1 MRPLQLARWRLRAQF
16 GGLKNLGVE
25 ETPNNRYPWRKSQA
39 TNACYSIKMVSLFRL
54 LITLLLA
61 LSLPVQ
67 GIASTLRSCC
77 EAASLARASVT
88 APAEH
93 LAGVPHE
100 HPNHHSE
107 PLSDAAAAPQESGTD
122 HSAAQHG
129 CEQCAACCTAA
140 LVEEN
145 LASFAVQPPPSAW
158 VSFQPPALSSHTPPI
173 ADPPPRSS
181 RS

>member
-1 MRPLQLARWRLRAQF
+1 MHP
-16 GGLKNLGVE
+16 
-25 ETPNNRYPWRKSQA
+25 
-39 TNACYSIKMVSLFRL
+39 LFRL

-67 GIASTLRSCC
+67 GIASAWRSCC
-77 EAASLARASVT
+77 YASDPARAAVT

-93 LAGVPHE
+93 PACIPHE
-100 HPNHHSE
+100 HANHHPE
-107 PLSDAAAAPQESGTD
+107 PLSDAAAAPQQPDTD
-122 HSAAQHG
+122 HNAAQHG

-145 LASFAVQPPPSAW
+145 LAPFAVQPPPSAW
-158 VSFQPPALSSHTPPI
+158 VAFQPPALSSHTPPI
-173 ADPPPRSS
+173 ADPPPRNS

>member
-1 MRPLQLARWRLRAQF
+1 M
-16 GGLKNLGVE
+16 N
-25 ETPNNRYPWRKSQA
+25 A
-39 TNACYSIKMVSLFRL
+39 TFRL

-67 GIASTLRSCC
+67 GIASAWRSCS
-77 EAASLARASVT
+77 EAADPARVTVT

-93 LAGVPHE
+93 HGIPHE
-100 HPNHHSE
+100 HANHHPE
-107 PLSDAAAAPQESGTD
+107 TASDAAAAPQESGTD
-122 HSAAQHG
+122 HSTAQHG
-129 CEQCAACCTAA
+129 CSQCAACCTAA

-145 LASFAVQPPPSAW
+145 LASFTAQPPPSAW

>member
-1 MRPLQLARWRLRAQF
+1 M
-16 GGLKNLGVE
+16 
-25 ETPNNRYPWRKSQA
+25 S
-39 TNACYSIKMVSLFRL
+39 SLFRL

-67 GIASTLRSCC
+67 GIASAWRSCC
-77 EAASLARASVT
+77 EAADPARAAVT

-93 LAGVPHE
+93 LAGIPHE
-100 HPNHHSE
+100 HANHHPE
-107 PLSDAAAAPQESGTD
+107 PASDAAAAPQKSGAD

-129 CEQCAACCTAA
+129 CSQCAACCPAA
-140 LVEEN
+140 LVKDN
-145 LASFAVQPPPSAW
+145 LASFTVQPPPSAW
-158 VSFQPPALSSHTPPI
+158 VALQPPALSSHTPPI

>member
-1 MRPLQLARWRLRAQF
+1 MRP
-16 GGLKNLGVE
+16 
-25 ETPNNRYPWRKSQA
+25 
-39 TNACYSIKMVSLFRL
+39 LFRL

-67 GIASTLRSCC
+67 GIASAWRSCC
-77 EAASLARASVT
+77 EASDPARAAVT

-93 LAGVPHE
+93 PAGIPHE
-100 HPNHHSE
+100 HANHHAE
-107 PLSDAAAAPQESGTD
+107 PLADTGAVQESDTD
-122 HSAAQHG
+122 HNAAQHG
-129 CEQCAACCTAA
+129 CNSGASCCTAA
-140 LVEEN
+140 LATAN
-145 LASFAVQPPPSAW
+145 MAPFTAQPPPSAW

>member
-1 MRPLQLARWRLRAQF
+1 MH
-16 GGLKNLGVE
+16 
-25 ETPNNRYPWRKSQA
+25 T
-39 TNACYSIKMVSLFRL
+39 LFRL
-54 LITLLLA
+54 PIILLLA

-67 GIASTLRSCC
+67 GIASAWRSCC
-77 EAASLARASVT
+77 EASDPARAAVT

-93 LAGVPHE
+93 PASIPHA
-100 HPNHHSE
+100 HANHHPE
-107 PLSDAAAAPQESGTD
+107 PLADTVAARESDTD
-122 HSAAQHG
+122 HNAAQHG

-145 LASFAVQPPPSAW
+145 LAPFAVQLPPSAW
-158 VSFQPPALSSHTPPI
+158 VAFQPPALSSHTPPI

>member
-1 MRPLQLARWRLRAQF
+1 MHP
-16 GGLKNLGVE
+16 
-25 ETPNNRYPWRKSQA
+25 
-39 TNACYSIKMVSLFRL
+39 LFRL

-67 GIASTLRSCC
+67 GIASAWRSCC
-77 EAASLARASVT
+77 EAADPARSAVT

-93 LAGVPHE
+93 LAGIPHE
-100 HPNHHSE
+100 HANHHPE
-107 PLSDAAAAPQESGTD
+107 TASDAAAAPQESGTD
-122 HSAAQHG
+122 HNAAQHG
-129 CEQCAACCTAA
+129 CSQCAACCTAA

-145 LASFAVQPPPSAW
+145 LASFTAQPPPSAW

>member
-1 MRPLQLARWRLRAQF
+1 MHP
-16 GGLKNLGVE
+16 
-25 ETPNNRYPWRKSQA
+25 
-39 TNACYSIKMVSLFRL
+39 LFRL

-67 GIASTLRSCC
+67 GIASAWRSCC
-77 EAASLARASVT
+77 EAADPVRAAVT

-93 LAGVPHE
+93 LAGIPHE
-100 HPNHHSE
+100 HANHHPE
-107 PLSDAAAAPQESGTD
+107 PLADTVTAQESDTD
-122 HSAAQHG
+122 HNAAQHG

-145 LASFAVQPPPSAW
+145 LASFAVQPPASAW
-158 VSFQPPALSSHTPPI
+158 VAFQPPALSSHTPPI

>member
-1 MRPLQLARWRLRAQF
+1 MLP
-16 GGLKNLGVE
+16 
-25 ETPNNRYPWRKSQA
+25 
-39 TNACYSIKMVSLFRL
+39 LFRL

-67 GIASTLRSCC
+67 GIASAWRSCC
-77 EAASLARASVT
+77 EAANPAHAALT

-93 LAGVPHE
+93 PAGIPHE
-100 HPNHHSE
+100 HANHHPE
-107 PLSDAAAAPQESGTD
+107 PLADTVAAQESDTD
-122 HSAAQHG
+122 HNAAQHG

-145 LASFAVQPPPSAW
+145 LASFAVQPPASAW
-158 VSFQPPALSSHTPPI
+158 VAFQPPALSSHTPPI

>member
-1 MRPLQLARWRLRAQF
+1 ML
-16 GGLKNLGVE
+16 
-25 ETPNNRYPWRKSQA
+25 
-39 TNACYSIKMVSLFRL
+39 SLFRL

-67 GIASTLRSCC
+67 GIASAWRSCS
-77 EAASLARASVT
+77 EAAYPARVTVT

-93 LAGVPHE
+93 HGIPHE
-100 HPNHHSE
+100 HANHHPE
-107 PLSDAAAAPQESGTD
+107 TASDAVAAPQESGTN

-129 CEQCAACCTAA
+129 CSQCAACCTAA

-145 LASFAVQPPPSAW
+145 LASFTAQLPPSAW

>member
-1 MRPLQLARWRLRAQF
+1 MRP
-16 GGLKNLGVE
+16 
-25 ETPNNRYPWRKSQA
+25 
-39 TNACYSIKMVSLFRL
+39 LFRL

-67 GIASTLRSCC
+67 GIAAAWRSCC
-77 EAASLARASVT
+77 EGADPARAAVT

-93 LAGVPHE
+93 PAGIPHE
-100 HPNHHSE
+100 HANHHPE
-107 PLSDAAAAPQESGTD
+107 PLADTGAVQESDTD
-122 HSAAQHG
+122 HNAAQHG
-129 CEQCAACCTAA
+129 CNSGASCCTAA
-140 LVEEN
+140 LATAN
-145 LASFAVQPPPSAW
+145 MAPFTAQPPPSAW

>member
-1 MRPLQLARWRLRAQF
+1 MRP
-16 GGLKNLGVE
+16 
-25 ETPNNRYPWRKSQA
+25 
-39 TNACYSIKMVSLFRL
+39 LFRL

-67 GIASTLRSCC
+67 GIASAWRSCC
-77 EAASLARASVT
+77 DASDPARAAVT
-88 APAEH
+88 APDEH
-93 LAGVPHE
+93 PTGIPHE
-100 HPNHHSE
+100 HANHHPE
-107 PLSDAAAAPQESGTD
+107 PPADTVAAQESDTD
-122 HSAAQHG
+122 HNAAQHG

-145 LASFAVQPPPSAW
+145 LASFAVQPPASAW
-158 VSFQPPALSSHTPPI
+158 VAFQPPALSSHTPPI